1 MKTFLSLL
9 LAFTILFTTPGAAYA
24 FTPIVSEEE
33 APSDS
38 SGTSALSLATP
49 SAILM
54 ESSTGTILY
63 EKNSHERLRPASITK
78 IMTLILIFEAIESGS
93 ISKSDIVTVSEH
105 AAGMGGSQV
114 FLEPGEEQTVDDLLK
129 CISIASA
136 NDACVA
142 MAEFVGGTEEA
153 FVARMNEK
161 AASLQMNDTTFVNCC
176 GLEADG
182 HLTSA
187 HDIAIMSMELI
198 NKHPDIFNYCT
209 IWMDTI
215 YHTTRRGTS
224 EFGLTNTNKL
234 LRYYSYTTGL
244 KTGYTSQSKYCISA
258 TASKDDVHLIAVVMA
273 EESPTM
279 RNKEVVALM
288 NYGFANCFMYNDP
301 NTDTLMEPIVSHGVK
316 KTAAVSYRSPFSTIL
331 TKGTDAA
338 SITKNIVWNDS
349 LSAPLAKGDIVGY
362 AVYLSGNKQIGT
374 VDIICDEDIDALTFG
389 VAYLD
394 LLKLFLFT

>member
-9 LAFTILFTTPGAAYA
+9 LAFTILFTTPGAVYA

>member
-9 LAFTILFTTPGAAYA
+9 LSLTILLTMPGAAYA
-24 FTPIVSEEE
+24 FAPIAAEEE
-33 APSDS
+33 TESDS
-38 SGTSALSLATP
+38 SGVSALSLATP

-63 EKNSHERLRPASITK
+63 EKDSHERLRPASITK

-105 AAGMGGSQV
+105 AASMGGSQV

-142 MAEFVGGTEEA
+142 MAEFIGGTEEA
-153 FVARMNEK
+153 FVAKMNEK

-224 EFGLTNTNKL
+224 KFGLTNTNKL

-258 TASKDDVHLIAVVMA
+258 TASKDDIHLIAVVMA

-301 NTDTLMEPIVSHGVK
+301 NTDILIEPIVSHGVK
-316 KTAAVSYRSPFSTIL
+316 KTAAVSYRSPFHTIL

-362 AVYLSGNKQIGT
+362 AVYLSGNKQLGT
-374 VDIICDEDIDALTFG
+374 VDIICDEDIDPLTFG
-389 VAYLD
+389 VAYFD
-394 LLKLFLFT
+394 LLKLFLLT